1 MIGGLLS
8 AHVAGVGAAVVS
20 GVGVHDFA
28 VETRIGNAEAI
39 AAADHGSGVD
49 DGNDE
54 VFGVFA
60 TAEEGKNA
68 VVGVVGVDPFET
80 VPVELDLMERGLGS
94 IEMIEIADEALD
106 AAVGIVLEEMPI
118 EAVSFAPFVA
128 LGKLLAHEEEL
139 LAGMRVLISV
149 EQTEVG
155 ELLPHVAGHFV
166 EQRVF
171 AMDDFV
177 VGKGK
182 QKVFG
187 EGIEQGESEFVVFV
201 FAMNGIVRK
210 II

>member
-1 MIGGLLS
+1 MLS

-49 DGNDE
+49 DGNNE

-80 VPVELDLMERGLGS
+80 VPVKFNLMESGLGS

-106 AAVGIVLEEMPI
+106 AAVGIVLEKVPI
-118 EAVSFAPFVA
+118 ETVSFAPFVA
-128 LGKLLAHEEEL
+128 LGELLAHEEKL
-139 LAGMRVLISV
+139 FAWMRVLIGL
-149 EQTEVG
+149 EQTKVG
-155 ELLPHVAGHFV
+155 KLLPHVARHFV

-177 VGKGK
+177 VGKGEKEIFRECVK
-182 QKVFG
+182 QGK
-187 EGIEQGESEFVVFV
+187 SELVVFV
-201 FAMNGIVRK
+201 LAMNGIVGK